1 MRNGHRFALPLI
13 VLLLLSPTLPL
24 NAHAILLSVAPAAN
38 ETVHSGSVHI
48 QLRFN
53 ARIDARRSRL
63 ILVLPAGKELPLN
76 TDQPLP
82 DTLTS
87 VAPELVPGSYIL
99 RWQVLAVDGHITRG
113 EVPFS
118 AK

>member
-1 MRNGHRFALPLI
+1 MRNGHRLALPLI
-13 VLLLLSPTLPL
+13 VLLLLFTTSPLD
-24 NAHAILLSVAPAAN
+24 AHAVLLSVAPAPN
-38 ETVHSGSVHI
+38 ETVHGGAVHI

-76 TDQPLP
+76 MDQPLP

-87 VAPELVPGSYIL
+87 VVPKLVPGSYIL

-118 AK
+118 AQ

>member
-1 MRNGHRFALPLI
+1 MALPLI
-13 VLLLLSPTLPL
+13 ALLLLFSTKPL
-24 NAHAILLSVAPAAN
+24 NAHAVLLSVAPAPN
-38 ETVHSGSVHI
+38 ETVHSGDVHI

-53 ARIDARRSRL
+53 ARIDALRSRL
-63 ILVLPAGKELPLN
+63 TLVLPVGKEIPLN
-76 TDQPLP
+76 TDQPMP